1 MTGLDTNV
9 LVRYIVRDDRA
20 QAQRAD
26 AAIRTCTA
34 EDPGFI
40 SIVSLAEMVW
50 VLQSYYRMPKDQLI
64 LCLERLFNANNL
76 IMEGAAAIRMAVD
89 RFGHS
94 NCDFHDC
101 LIERCGHM
109 AGCSRT
115 VTFDIKAARSAG
127 MEQL

>member
-26 AAIRTCTA
+26 AVIRTCTT

-50 VLQSYYRMPKDQLI
+50 VLRSYYGMPKDQL
-64 LCLERLFNANNL
+64 LVCLERLFNANNL
-76 IMEGAAAIRMAVD
+76 VMEGAAAIRMALD
-89 RFGHS
+89 RFARA

-101 LIERCGHM
+101 LIERCGHA

-115 VTFDIKAARSAG
+115 VTFDIRAARSAG
-127 MEQL
+127 MQKL